1 MRTQTILLALA
12 ATTLA
17 AATATAQ
24 ATRPAVHRTTPVHR
38 PAAVEC
44 AKLPELSPKIP
55 ALPAGT
61 PCPKPLFTVTQ
72 TSSLHADYISPL
84 VSPELRQM
92 LAPAPIVISL
102 VYADEK
108 AGSGP
113 LVEHGKSTDVL
124 YTGYLVDGTTF
135 DSSTD
140 PAKPL
145 SFVLGGHHV
154 IPGWDMGL
162 EGMHIGGKRRL
173 FVPYQLAYGENGR
186 GPIPPKA
193 MLVFDIQ
200 VLNQTDAPPAP
211 PAGAVAPRP
220 PAPHLP
226 PAAPHAPSPAGTAA
240 PPPVNS
246 TTPATS
252 TQPTQPSS
260 TIEPKK

>member
-1 MRTQTILLALA
+1 MRTPTILLALA
-12 ATTLA
+12 STPLLAQTTKA
-17 AATATAQ
+17 PVHHTSAVHH
-24 ATRPAVHRTTPVHR
+24 PAV
-38 PAAVEC
+38 VEC
-44 AKLPELSPKIP
+44 AKLPVLSPKIP
-55 ALPAGT
+55 ALPPGT
-61 PCPKPLFTVTQ
+61 PCPRPLFTVTRN
-72 TSSLHADYISPL
+72 SDLHADYISPL

-92 LAPAPIVISL
+92 LDPPPTVISL

-113 LVEHGKSTDVL
+113 LVEHDKSTQVL
-124 YTGYLVDGTTF
+124 YTGYLVDGTAF
-135 DSSTD
+135 DSSTN
-140 PAKPL
+140 PAKPF

-173 FVPYQLAYGENGR
+173 FIPFQLAYGENGR

-200 VLNQTDAPPAP
+200 VLNQSDAPPAP
-211 PAGAVAPRP
+211 PAGAFPPRP
-220 PAPHLP
+220 PAPRVP

-252 TQPTQPSS
+252 TQPTQPASS
-260 TIEPKK
+260 TEPKK